1 MLAICGHGF
10 QYPHPLFMVTFF
22 TVSSPKCQITADGQL
37 ILRTLQ
43 PDSDKDSDKYKDSD
57 KDIGC
62 DRYKDSDKDSG
73 CDRDKDSDKDSDY
86 DKVKDSDKDSDYDKD
101 KGSDKQR
108 KRQHIKL
115 QQTDT

>member
-1 MLAICGHGF
+1 MLAICGPVF

-37 ILRTLQ
+37 ILQTPQ
-43 PDSDKDSDKYKDSD
+43 PDSDKGSD
-57 KDIGC
+57 KDSVKDSGC

-86 DKVKDSDKDSDYDKD
+86 DKD

-108 KRQHIKL
+108 KRQHVKL

>member
-37 ILRTLQ
+37 ILQTPQ
-43 PDSDKDSDKYKDSD
+43 PDSDKDS
-57 KDIGC
+57 GC

-86 DKVKDSDKDSDYDKD
+86 DKD

-108 KRQHIKL
+108 KRQHVKL

>member
-37 ILRTLQ
+37 ILQTPQ
-43 PDSDKDSDKYKDSD
+43 PDSDKGSD
-57 KDIGC
+57 KDSVKDSGC

>member
-37 ILRTLQ
+37 ILQTPQ
-43 PDSDKDSDKYKDSD
+43 PDSDKGSD
-57 KDIGC
+57 KDSVKDSGC
-62 DRYKDSDKDSG
+62 DRYKDSG

-108 KRQHIKL
+108 KRQHVKL

>member
-37 ILRTLQ
+37 ILRTPQ
-43 PDSDKDSDKYKDSD
+43 PDSDKDS
-57 KDIGC
+57 GC

-73 CDRDKDSDKDSDY
+73 CDRD
-86 DKVKDSDKDSDYDKD
+86 KDSDKDSDYDKD

>member
-1 MLAICGHGF
+1 MLAIYGHGF

-37 ILRTLQ
+37 ILQTPQ
-43 PDSDKDSDKYKDSD
+43 PDSDKDSDKDSV
-57 KDIGC
+57 
-62 DRYKDSDKDSG
+62 KDSG
-73 CDRDKDSDKDSDY
+73 CDRY
-86 DKVKDSDKDSDYDKD
+86 KDSDKDSDYDKD

-108 KRQHIKL
+108 KRQHVKL

>member
-37 ILRTLQ
+37 ILRTPQ
-43 PDSDKDSDKYKDSD
+43 PDSDKDS
-57 KDIGC
+57 

-73 CDRDKDSDKDSDY
+73 CDRDKDSDY
-86 DKVKDSDKDSDYDKD
+86 DKVKDSDKDSDYNKG

-108 KRQHIKL
+108 KRQHVKL

>member
-1 MLAICGHGF
+1 MLAICGHVF

-37 ILRTLQ
+37 ILQTPQ
-43 PDSDKDSDKYKDSD
+43 PDSDKGSD
-57 KDIGC
+57 KDSVKDSGC

-86 DKVKDSDKDSDYDKD
+86 DKVKDSDKKEKDNMSNYSRRTLDPSDPTT
-101 KGSDKQR
+101 
-108 KRQHIKL
+108 RQW
-115 QQTDT
+115 QQ

>member
-10 QYPHPLFMVTFF
+10 QYPQPLFMVTFF

-37 ILRTLQ
+37 ILQTPQ
-43 PDSDKDSDKYKDSD
+43 PDSDKDSDKDSV
-57 KDIGC
+57 
-62 DRYKDSDKDSG
+62 KDSG
-73 CDRDKDSDKDSDY
+73 CDRYKDSDKDSDY

-108 KRQHIKL
+108 KRQHVKL